1 MESILQPTQPS
12 LFQMPAA
19 LSTGRSWK
27 TYVYVV
33 LGIVIIGAIIY
44 GVYWYA
50 TNTASGA
57 WTPLIN
63 KLTSSSTPYD
73 GKIKTVVSGA
83 DIPAGVQDYG
93 MQFWMFVKDWDYRFG
108 EDKIVLQRI
117 DPSLVGAYG
126 PQVSLAPNDNTLQ
139 VKVSL
144 FPTDPNSVQSSTP
157 APANQ
162 GGSATGDSFTCNV
175 ENIPLQAWFS
185 VSITVFQRNL
195 DVYINGK
202 LVKSCILPGVPRPI
216 AGDIQ
221 IGPSGGFS
229 GSVCD
234 VMSYAKMLV
243 PNDATAF
250 YTAGTPCLNITDT
263 ADSGLTGNLFGYTT
277 KFGIFD
283 KSGKKVKEFVY

>member
-1 MESILQPTQPS
+1 MDALLPPAQPTFFQLPS
-12 LFQMPAA
+12 TSSGTPWKKYLYIGLGVVA
-19 LSTGRSWK
+19 L
-27 TYVYVV
+27 
-33 LGIVIIGAIIY
+33 GAIIY

-50 TNTASGA
+50 TNKASGA

-63 KLTSSSTPYD
+63 KLTASSTPYE
-73 GKIKTVVSGA
+73 GKIKTVISGS
-83 DIPAGVQDYG
+83 DIPPGVQDYG

-108 EDKIVLQRI
+108 EDKVILQRI
-117 DPSLVGAYG
+117 DPSLAGAYG
-126 PQVSLAPNDNTLQ
+126 PQVSLAPNENTLQ

-162 GGSATGDSFTCNV
+162 GGSATGDSFTCKV

-195 DVYINGK
+195 DIYLNGK
-202 LVKSCILPGVPRPI
+202 LVKSCVLPGVPRPV
-216 AGDIQ
+216 AGDIV

-229 GSVCD
+229 GNVCD

-243 PNDATAF
+243 PSDATAF
-250 YTAGTPCLNITDT
+250 YSAGTPCLTVKDT
-263 ADSGLTGNLFGYTT
+263 DSGLTGNLFGYTT